1 MGQRHSI
8 ANTLV
13 LLLPFIIVFGVVL
26 SVLIVNTAPIFWRL
40 GVPTFYGFGFLLF
53 LRAKLSVVRTG
64 APISFGSKQMSPR
77 YRLLYRSG
85 YFMMVLSLFLTLG
98 LLISSH

>member
-1 MGQRHSI
+1 MGQRHAI

-26 SVLIVNTAPIFWRL
+26 SVLIVNTAPTFWLL
-40 GVPTFYGFGFLLF
+40 GVPAFYGFGFLLF

-64 APISFGSKQMSPR
+64 TLISFGSKKMSPG

-85 YFMMVLSLFLTLG
+85 YFIMVLSIFLTLG
-98 LLISSH
+98 LLISNH